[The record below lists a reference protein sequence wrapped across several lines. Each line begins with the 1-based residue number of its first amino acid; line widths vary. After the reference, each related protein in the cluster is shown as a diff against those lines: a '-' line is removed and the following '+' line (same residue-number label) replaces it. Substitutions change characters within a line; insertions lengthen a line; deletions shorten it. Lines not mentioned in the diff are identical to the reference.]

1 MEQPFV
7 KIKIAKN
14 QVRNIVDINTL
25 LQALNVQNHFQMLS
39 QQARNHRK
47 LQEQCQSEDQ
57 ANVGNEGNDFIAE
70 SDPMLRSYCHR
81 MDINNQ
87 TFSQKLDSGAPPN
100 KECPV
105 SQES

>member
-25 LQALNVQNHFQMLS
+25 LQALNAQNHFQMLS
-39 QQARNHRK
+39 QQARNNRK

-57 ANVGNEGNDFIAE
+57 ANAGNEGNDFIAE
-70 SDPMLRSYCHR
+70 SDPMLQSYYHR

-87 TFSQKLDSGAPPN
+87 TFSQKLDSGEPLN
-100 KECPV
+100 KEDPV